1 METTGNLLKGRDF
14 NELPEMEQKEFVSKL
29 MYAIK
34 RNSTCFFIAKN
45 VIALAENMGLF
56 KNVKTGVE
64 EVFKKH

>member
-1 METTGNLLKGRDF
+1 MAMAMNQSKARAFDD
-14 NELPEMEQKEFVSKL
+14 LPDMEQKEFVSKL

-34 RNSTCFFIAKN
+34 RSDTCYYIAFN
-45 VIALAENMGLF
+45 IISLAEQLGLF